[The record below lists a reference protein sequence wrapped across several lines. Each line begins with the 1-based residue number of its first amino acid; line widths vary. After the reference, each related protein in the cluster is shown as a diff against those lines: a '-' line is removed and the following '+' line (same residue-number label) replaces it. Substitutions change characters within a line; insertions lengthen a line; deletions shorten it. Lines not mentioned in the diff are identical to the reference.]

1 MGVVD
6 LLLPSYQLAQT
17 SWPWTQGEGRW
28 REKGWGVGEEGSME
42 FGGILFSNAEI
53 IFIILL
59 TPDS

>member
-6 LLLPSYQLAQT
+6 LLMPSYHLAQT

-42 FGGILFSNAEI
+42 FGGILFKCRNNLYH
-53 IFIILL
+53 LL